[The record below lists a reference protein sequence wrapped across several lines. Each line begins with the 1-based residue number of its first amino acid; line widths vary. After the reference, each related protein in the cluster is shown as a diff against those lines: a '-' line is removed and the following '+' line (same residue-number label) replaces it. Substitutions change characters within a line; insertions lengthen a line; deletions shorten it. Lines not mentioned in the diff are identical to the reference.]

1 MGVREI
7 DRSLEQWQMGVKDLR
22 RRMILA
28 PTPRERE
35 RWYTILLLAQ
45 GWTAAATA
53 EALARDPHG
62 PAHHRTLGVSL
73 RRRRTCGPDIRADR
87 WFPPALDQAQQEK
100 LKEAV
105 EQPPATSG
113 IGLANWYWKVVRR
126 FALER
131 FGIELSR
138 SSCLNYLHR
147 LGFAFKRPKK
157 RLLKADAAKREA
169 FVAAYAA
176 LREEAQQTRARIFFA
191 DEAHFRADAEL
202 RGKWVLKGRPA
213 LVDSTSPRYGE
224 KASYYSAVCLETGE
238 VEWMELEGNS
248 NSGTSVDFLKQLR
261 GKHPGPLR
269 VIWDNAPAHRGEAVR
284 EYLRTPG
291 LELRLVNLPGYS
303 PDFNADEAIWGW
315 AREEAT
321 GNLCLGSKVKVSERV
336 GNFLAGLASRRNE
349 VRRRCRTV
357 LQSRAEALLPN
368 SQHDSSPQ
376 PESTEGGGRDGG
388 AGYKGPRGATVP
400 VDFGSLASVNGLRW
414 SC

>member
-321 GNLCLGSKVKVSERV
+321 GNLCLGSKVKVQERV
-336 GNFLAGLASRRNE
+336 GNFLAGLASRRDE

-368 SQHDSSPQ
+368 SQHDSLPQ
-376 PESTEGGGRDGG
+376 VNAHPT
-388 AGYKGPRGATVP
+388 
-400 VDFGSLASVNGLRW
+400 LALV
-414 SC
+414 